1 MVLPSDVGKI
11 ISELERCGHEAYAV
25 GGCVRDSILG
35 KSPADW
41 DITTSASPT
50 RIKALF
56 PHTVDTGIAHGTVTV
71 LLGGQSYE
79 VTTYR
84 IDGEYQDGRHPRE
97 VTFTSLL
104 SEDLK
109 RRDFTINAMAYNEKS
124 GLVDLFH
131 GMEDLKN
138 KVIRCVGSPGERFS
152 EDALRMLRAVRF
164 CAQLDFTMEENTY
177 AAICEHAASISKVS
191 KERIMVELVKLLTS
205 EHPEYMRQLYETGLT
220 AQFLPE
226 FDRMMETPQE
236 NKHHCYTVGEHTIH
250 ALMEVPP
257 EKNLRLTMLL
267 HDVAKPPTRTT
278 DQKGQDH
285 FYGHPA
291 LGAKMAV
298 EILRRL
304 KMDNDTISVVKQL
317 VRWHDERPVIERGSI
332 RKAMVDMGL
341 ECFPDIFAVKRADA
355 LAQSNYRRKEKLADI
370 DAFEQLYT
378 DILRSGECVRK
389 KDLKIDGK
397 DLMALGVPQG
407 VVLGD
412 LLQVLF
418 DLVVEDPQRNRRDY
432 LLQKA
437 KHYIKNGDIPKRVS
451 KS

>member
-35 KSPADW
+35 KCPADW

-50 RIKALF
+50 QIKAVF
-56 PHTVDTGIAHGTVTV
+56 SHTVDTGIAHGTVTV
-71 LLGGQSYE
+71 LLGRQSYE

-104 SEDLK
+104 AEDLK
-109 RRDFTINAMAYNEKS
+109 RRDFTINAMAYNEKA

-164 CAQLDFTMEENTY
+164 CAQLDFTMEESTY
-177 AAICEHAASISKVS
+177 AAICEQAAHISKVS
-191 KERIMVELVKLLTS
+191 KERITVELIKLLTS

-226 FDRMMETPQE
+226 FDTMMETPQN

-250 ALMEVPP
+250 ALMAVPP

-285 FYGHPA
+285 FYGHPT

-298 EILRRL
+298 EVLRRL
-304 KMDNDTISVVKQL
+304 KMDNDTISVVRQL

-355 LAQSNYRRKEKLADI
+355 LAQSTYRRKEKLADI
-370 DAFEQLYT
+370 DAFEQLYE
-378 DILRSGECVRK
+378 DILRSGECVEK

-407 VVLGD
+407 AVLGD
-412 LLQVLF
+412 LLQALF
-418 DLVVEDPQRNRRDY
+418 DLVVEDPQRNHKDY

-437 KHYIKNGDIPKRVS
+437 QDYINNGNIPKRVS